1 MEGDLEVDLKG
12 IIEGGSKG
20 DFKQDLFELDIEVIT
35 NLYPVLFIFRTHK
48 KIYVWPSGVI

>member
-1 MEGDLEVDLKG
+1 MEGDLEEDLNL
-12 IIEGGSKG
+12 ILEGDSKG
-20 DFKQDLFELDIEVIT
+20 QIKQDLFELDIEVIT